1 MVFYNF
7 YEIKEIGRSTNFSF
21 YYFHETNEIVEALGG
36 PSSIVMPN
44 FENFDHDPQLD
55 IKFWNLT
62 SNFETHKNIGENFDY
77 IYRFMYTL
85 SMYR

>member
-36 PSSIVMPN
+36 PSSIVMPVILKIILAP
-44 FENFDHDPQLD
+44 FF
-55 IKFWNLT
+55 IKIILALK
-62 SNFETHKNIGENFDY
+62 HLH
-77 IYRFMYTL
+77 FMGWDL
-85 SMYR
+85 KL

>member
-44 FENFDHDPQLD
+44 FCKMMKKLIKIKL
-55 IKFWNLT
+55 IKFSKTENKLI
-62 SNFETHKNIGENFDY
+62 NFQQDQE
-77 IYRFMYTL
+77 R
-85 SMYR
+85 